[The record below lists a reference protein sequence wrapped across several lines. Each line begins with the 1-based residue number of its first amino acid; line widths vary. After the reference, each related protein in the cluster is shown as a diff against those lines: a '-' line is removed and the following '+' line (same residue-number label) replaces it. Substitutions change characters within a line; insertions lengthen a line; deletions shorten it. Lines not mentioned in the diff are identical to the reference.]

1 MSSPTDTGI
10 GPSVSVDPSSDSFD
24 MFADDDGQTTA
35 NPSSEERNLVS
46 GGPSGGADQPLS
58 NTNTNSESKLLFL

>member
-1 MSSPTDTGI
+1 MSTPTDTGL

-35 NPSSEERNLVS
+35 NLSSEERNLV
-46 GGPSGGADQPLS
+46 SGGADQPLS